1 MGPFATANISGMV
14 KGTSSETRQTGK
26 WLNGRSEL
34 LRVNVIADCRK
45 QCDIEAMPNGL
56 RAACLDRIVRA
67 ASMALAAVGCIF
79 SVAAAAAPPQR
90 IVAVG
95 DLHGDYAAWQDIAR
109 AAGVID
115 AKGHWA
121 GGKTIL
127 VQMGDIT
134 DRAPDSLKIV
144 RSLQQLQKEA
154 PRKGG
159 KTIVILG
166 NHEAMNLLGDN
177 RYTTPGEYAAFAD
190 SQSAARR
197 DRIYEANRVQLEAAA
212 RAANPKVTA
221 EQVRTAWMAE
231 HPLGWVEHRLAWG
244 PSGELGKWAAA
255 NPAIVKIDGTLFVH
269 GGISAE
275 TARLPLDGVDK
286 RVATAMAA
294 GDDSAT
300 SILTDPLGPLWYR
313 GLVQA
318 DPDAQAAR
326 AAAKPPAPP
335 LTADQ
340 ELAAVLAAYGAKRLV
355 VAHTPSLSG
364 IQITNGGRLARID
377 TGISRFYGGPL
388 TWLEIVGDQMIPH
401 SVPRSP

>member
-1 MGPFATANISGMV
+1 MPSRAL
-14 KGTSSETRQTGK
+14 TRIF
-26 WLNGRSEL
+26 RS
-34 LRVNVIADCRK
+34 
-45 QCDIEAMPNGL
+45 
-56 RAACLDRIVRA
+56 AAL
-67 ASMALAAVGCIF
+67 ALAAVAGAP
-79 SVAAAAAPPQR
+79 AAATAPQR

-95 DLHGDYAAWQDIAR
+95 DLHGDYAAWTQIAR

-115 AKGHWA
+115 SKGHWS

-134 DRAPDSLKIV
+134 DRGPDSLKIV

-159 KTIVILG
+159 KAIVVLG
-166 NHEAMNLLGDN
+166 NHEAMNLIGDD

-197 DRIYEANRVQLEAAA
+197 DRVYEANRAALEATA
-212 RAANPKVTA
+212 RATNPTITP
-221 EQVRTAWMAE
+221 EQVRSAWMAD

-244 PSGELGKWAAA
+244 PSGELGKWATA
-255 NPAIVKIDGTLFVH
+255 NPAIVKIGGTLFVH
-269 GGISAE
+269 GGVSAE
-275 TARLPLDGVDK
+275 YAKQPFDAVNR

-294 GDDSAT
+294 GDDSPT

-318 DPDAQAAR
+318 DADAQAAR
-326 AAAKPPAPP
+326 VAAKPPLPP
-335 LTADQ
+335 LTQEQ
-340 ELAAVLAAYGAKRLV
+340 ELTAVLAAYGAQRIV
-355 VAHTPSLSG
+355 VAHTPSLQG
-364 IQITNGGRLARID
+364 IQITNGGHLARID

-388 TWLEIVGDQMIPH
+388 TWLEIIGDQMIPH
-401 SVPRSP
+401 TVPRSP